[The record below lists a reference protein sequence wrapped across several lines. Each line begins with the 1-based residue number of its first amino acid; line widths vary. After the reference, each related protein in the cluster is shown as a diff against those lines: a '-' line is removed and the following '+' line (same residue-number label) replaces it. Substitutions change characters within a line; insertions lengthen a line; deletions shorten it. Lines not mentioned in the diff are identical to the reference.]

1 MLMKPD
7 FVYSKIC
14 FL

>member
-7 FVYSKIC
+7 Y
-14 FL
+14 